1 MMLSAESSQ
10 RLVVPSPWMIPSTS
24 KSFLKSIGDVTF
36 AIWLGRSHCVTT
48 ACSWAP
54 GLPPVYTSG
63 WVPAALPAAF
73 GKPWSMWSVCPLI
86 AEIAASLYGPP
97 ESSKSPPFACAF
109 AVAYATSASRR
120 FLTFSESGCR
130 GECGM

>member
-1 MMLSAESSQ
+1 M
-10 RLVVPSPWMIPSTS
+10 
-24 KSFLKSIGDVTF
+24 
-36 AIWLGRSHCVTT
+36 
-48 ACSWAP
+48 
-54 GLPPVYTSG
+54 YTSG

-86 AEIAASLYGPP
+86 ALIAASLYGPP

-120 FLTFSESGCR
+120 FLTFSESGCPSIVIIGTFSFHFSR
-130 GECGM
+130 RIASSSSIRSAYL